1 MWAEKFFAKFG
12 KAFKKDMSK
21 IGKKIITIPS
31 QVTVSLVEGQLL
43 TKGPKGELKLDILP
57 NLEIKIEGDQLSLSR
72 KNEEKQTKANHGLM
86 RSLIANN
93 IEGVANAYKK
103 TLKLIGT
110 GYRVNAKG
118 AGLSM
123 TLGFSH
129 MVEVQPVSGITFKV
143 EGNDVVH
150 VEGIDKQLVGQVAA
164 DIRGL
169 RPPEPYL
176 GKGIR
181 YIDEV
186 VKKKPGK
193 AAAK

>member
-1 MWAEKFFAKFG
+1 
-12 KAFKKDMSK
+12 MSK

-31 QVTVSLVEGQLL
+31 QVTVSVMEGQLV
-43 TKGPKGELKLDILP
+43 TRGSKGELKLNILP
-57 NLEIKIEGDQLSLSR
+57 NIEIKIEGDQLSLSR

-110 GYRVNAKG
+110 GYRVTAKG

-129 MVEVQPVSGITFKV
+129 MVEVKPVTGITFKV

>member
-1 MWAEKFFAKFG
+1 
-12 KAFKKDMSK
+12 MSK

-31 QVTVSLVEGQLL
+31 QVTVSIVEGQLL

-123 TLGFSH
+123 TLGYSH

>member
-1 MWAEKFFAKFG
+1 
-12 KAFKKDMSK
+12 MSK
-21 IGKKIITIPS
+21 IGKKIISIPS
-31 QVTVSLVEGQLL
+31 QVTVSIVDGQIIA
-43 TKGPKGELKLDILP
+43 KGPKGELKLAVMP
-57 NLEIKIEGDQLSLSR
+57 NIAIKIEGSEISLSR
-72 KNEEKQTKANHGLM
+72 SNDEKQTRANHGLM

-110 GYRVNAKG
+110 GYRVSTKG

-129 MVEVQPVSGITFKV
+129 VVDVEAIAGITFKV
-143 EGNDVVH
+143 EGNDTIH
-150 VEGIDKQLVGQVAA
+150 IEGIDKQMVGQVSA
-164 DIRGL
+164 DIRSL

-181 YIDEV
+181 YSDEIV
-186 VKKKPGK
+186 RKKPGK

>member
-1 MWAEKFFAKFG
+1 
-12 KAFKKDMSK
+12 MSK
-21 IGKKIITIPS
+21 IGKKIITIPT
-31 QVTVSLVEGQLL
+31 QVTVTLQDGELI
-43 TKGPKGELKLDILP
+43 TKGPKGELRVKLLP
-57 NLEIKIEGDQLSLSR
+57 HLEVKIDGQELSLAR
-72 KNEEKQTKANHGLM
+72 KNELKQTKSNHGLM

-93 IEGVANAYKK
+93 IVGVSEAYKK

-110 GYRVNAKG
+110 GYRVTVKG

-129 MVEVQPVSGITFKV
+129 VVEVKTMPGITFKV

-150 VEGIDKQLVGQVAA
+150 IEGIDKQLVGQVAA
-164 DIRGL
+164 NIRGL

-186 VKKKPGK
+186 VRKKPGK

>member
-1 MWAEKFFAKFG
+1 
-12 KAFKKDMSK
+12 MSK

-31 QVTVSLVEGQLL
+31 QVTVSVVEGQLL
-43 TKGPKGELKLDILP
+43 TKGPKGELKLDILQ

>member
-1 MWAEKFFAKFG
+1 
-12 KAFKKDMSK
+12 MSK
-21 IGKKIITIPS
+21 IGKKIIIIPS
-31 QVTVSLVEGQLL
+31 QVTVSLVNSQLT
-43 TKGPKGELKLDILP
+43 TKGPKGELQLSILS
-57 NLEIKIEGDQLSLSR
+57 NIDVKIEGNEIALSR
-72 KNEEKQTKANHGLM
+72 RNEEKQTKANHGLL

-103 TLKLIGT
+103 TLKLVGT
-110 GYRVNAKG
+110 GYRVNVKG

-129 MVEVQPVSGITFKV
+129 LTEVKPIEGVTFKV
-143 EGNDVVH
+143 EGNDTVH
-150 VEGIDKQLVGQVAA
+150 IEGIDKQLVGQVAA
-164 DIRGL
+164 NIRSL

-181 YIDEV
+181 YSDEI

-193 AAAK
+193 TASK

>member
-1 MWAEKFFAKFG
+1 
-12 KAFKKDMSK
+12 MSK
-21 IGKKIITIPS
+21 IGKKIITIPN
-31 QVTVSLVEGQLL
+31 QVTVTVADGQIVVR
-43 TKGPKGELKLDILP
+43 GAKGELKLAMMP
-57 NLEIKIEGDQLSLSR
+57 NIEVVVADGTVSLQR
-72 KNEEKQTKANHGLM
+72 KNDEKQTRANHGLL

-93 IEGVANAYKK
+93 IEGVANGYKK
-103 TLKLIGT
+103 SLKLIGT

-129 MVEVQPVSGITFKV
+129 MVDVQPVAGVTFKV
-143 EGNDVVH
+143 EGNDTIH
-150 VEGIDKQLVGQVAA
+150 IEGIDKQLVGQVAA

-181 YIDEV
+181 YSDEV

>member
-1 MWAEKFFAKFG
+1 
-12 KAFKKDMSK
+12 MSK
-21 IGKKIITIPS
+21 IGKKIIIVPN
-31 QVTVSLVEGQLL
+31 QFTVSVADNQLI
-43 TKGPKGELKLDILP
+43 TKGPKGELKLSLLP
-57 NLEIKIEGDQLSLSR
+57 NIKVKIEGNEISLSR
-72 KNEEKQTKANHGLM
+72 NNDEKQTKANHGLM

-93 IEGVANAYKK
+93 IEGVTNAYKK
-103 TLKLIGT
+103 TLKLVGT
-110 GYRVNAKG
+110 GYRVSAKG
-118 AGLSM
+118 TGLSM

-129 MVEVQPVSGITFKV
+129 LTEVQPVEGVTFKV
-143 EGNDVVH
+143 EGNDTIH

-164 DIRGL
+164 DIRSL

-193 AAAK
+193 TASK

>member
-1 MWAEKFFAKFG
+1 
-12 KAFKKDMSK
+12 MSK
-21 IGKKIITIPS
+21 IGKKIISIPS
-31 QVTVSLVEGQLL
+31 QVTVSIVDNQIIA
-43 TKGPKGELKLDILP
+43 KGPKGELKLAVMPDIS
-57 NLEIKIEGDQLSLSR
+57 IKIEGSEISLSR
-72 KNEEKQTKANHGLM
+72 ANEQKQTKANHGLM
-86 RSLIANN
+86 RSLVANN

-110 GYRVNAKG
+110 GYRVTAKG

-129 MVEVQPVSGITFKV
+129 VVDVESIAGITFKV
-143 EGNDVVH
+143 EGNDTIH
-150 VEGIDKQLVGQVAA
+150 IEGIDKQLVGQVAA
-164 DIRGL
+164 NIRSL
-169 RPPEPYL
+169 KPPEPYL

-181 YIDEV
+181 YSDEI

>member
-1 MWAEKFFAKFG
+1 
-12 KAFKKDMSK
+12 MSK
-21 IGKKIITIPS
+21 IGKKIIIVPN
-31 QVTVSLVEGQLL
+31 QVTVSVADNQLI
-43 TKGPKGELKLDILP
+43 TKGPKGELKLSLLP
-57 NLEIKIEGDQLSLSR
+57 NIKVKIEGNEISLSR
-72 KNEEKQTKANHGLM
+72 NNDEKQTKANHGLM

-93 IEGVANAYKK
+93 IEGVTNAYKK
-103 TLKLIGT
+103 TLKLVGT
-110 GYRVNAKG
+110 GYRVSAKG
-118 AGLSM
+118 TGLSM

-129 MVEVQPVSGITFKV
+129 LTEVQPVEGVTFKV
-143 EGNDVVH
+143 EGNDTIH

-164 DIRGL
+164 DIRSL

-193 AAAK
+193 TASK

>member
-1 MWAEKFFAKFG
+1 
-12 KAFKKDMSK
+12 MSK
-21 IGKKIITIPS
+21 IGKKIISIPS
-31 QVTVSLVEGQLL
+31 QVTVSVVEGQLV
-43 TKGPKGELKLDILP
+43 TKGSKGELKLNILP
-57 NLEIKIEGDQLSLSR
+57 NIEIKIEGDQLSLSR

-110 GYRVNAKG
+110 GYRVTAKG

-129 MVEVQPVSGITFKV
+129 MVEVKPVTGVTFKV

>member
-1 MWAEKFFAKFG
+1 
-12 KAFKKDMSK
+12 MSK
-21 IGKKIITIPS
+21 IGKKIISIPS
-31 QVTVSLVEGQLL
+31 QVTVSIVDGQIIA
-43 TKGPKGELKLDILP
+43 KGPKGELKLAMMPDISV
-57 NLEIKIEGDQLSLSR
+57 KIEGNEISLAR
-72 KNEEKQTKANHGLM
+72 ANEQKQTKANHGLM

-93 IEGVANAYKK
+93 IEGVANAYRK

-110 GYRVNAKG
+110 GYRVTAKG
-118 AGLSM
+118 ASLSM

-129 MVEVQPVSGITFKV
+129 VVDVEPIAGITFKV
-143 EGNDVVH
+143 EGNDTIH
-150 VEGIDKQLVGQVAA
+150 IEGIDKQMVGQVSA
-164 DIRGL
+164 DIRSL

-181 YIDEV
+181 YSDEI

>member
-1 MWAEKFFAKFG
+1 
-12 KAFKKDMSK
+12 MSK

-31 QVTVSLVEGQLL
+31 QVTVTVTDGEIVS
-43 TKGPKGELKLDILP
+43 KGPKGELKLAMLP
-57 NLEIKIEGDQLSLSR
+57 HLTVKIDGQELTLER
-72 KNEEKQTKANHGLM
+72 ANELKQTRANHGLL

-93 IEGVANAYKK
+93 IVGVSEGYKK

-110 GYRVNAKG
+110 GYRVSAKG

-129 MVEVQPVSGITFKV
+129 MVEVPAVKGIAFKV
-143 EGNDVVH
+143 EGNDLIH
-150 VEGIDKQLVGQVAA
+150 IEGIDKQLVGQVAA
-164 DIRGL
+164 NIRGL

-186 VKKKPGK
+186 VRKKAGK
-193 AAAK
+193 AATK

>member
-1 MWAEKFFAKFG
+1 
-12 KAFKKDMSK
+12 MSK
-21 IGKKIITIPS
+21 IGKKIISIPS
-31 QVTVSLVEGQLL
+31 QVTVSIVDGQIIA
-43 TKGPKGELKLDILP
+43 KGPKGELKLAVMP
-57 NLEIKIEGDQLSLSR
+57 NIAIKIEGSEISLSR
-72 KNEEKQTKANHGLM
+72 SNDEKQTRANHGLM

-110 GYRVNAKG
+110 GYRVTAKG

-129 MVEVQPVSGITFKV
+129 VVDVDPIAGITFKV
-143 EGNDVVH
+143 EGNDTIH
-150 VEGIDKQLVGQVAA
+150 IEGIDKQMVGQVSA
-164 DIRGL
+164 DIRSL

-181 YIDEV
+181 YSDEIV
-186 VKKKPGK
+186 RKKPGK

>member
-1 MWAEKFFAKFG
+1 VAKYFAKSG
-12 KAFKKDMSK
+12 KGLETMSK
-21 IGKKIITIPS
+21 IGKKIISIPD
-31 QVTVSLVEGQLL
+31 QVTVEVVGSQVVTRGN
-43 TKGPKGELKLDILP
+43 KGELKLDILP
-57 NLEIKIEGDQLSLSR
+57 NIEVKIEGKEISLVR
-72 KNEEKQTKANHGLM
+72 GNNEKQTKANHGLM

-93 IEGVANAYKK
+93 VAGVAGGYKK
-103 TLKLIGT
+103 SLKLIGT
-110 GYRVNAKG
+110 GYRVSTKG

-123 TLGFSH
+123 TLGYSH
-129 MVEVQPVSGITFKV
+129 VVDVEPVAGVTFKV
-143 EGNDVVH
+143 EGNDIIH
-150 VEGIDKQLVGQVAA
+150 IEGIDKQMVGQVAA
-164 DIRGL
+164 NIRSL

>member
-1 MWAEKFFAKFG
+1 
-12 KAFKKDMSK
+12 MSK
-21 IGKKIITIPS
+21 IGKKIIIIPS
-31 QVTVSLVEGQLL
+31 QVTVSLVNSQLT
-43 TKGPKGELKLDILP
+43 TKGPKGELQLSILP
-57 NLEIKIEGDQLSLSR
+57 NIDVKIEGNEIALSR
-72 KNEEKQTKANHGLM
+72 RNEEKQTKANHGLL

-103 TLKLIGT
+103 TLKLVGT
-110 GYRVNAKG
+110 GYRVNVKG

-129 MVEVQPVSGITFKV
+129 LTEVKPIEGVTFKV
-143 EGNDVVH
+143 EGNDTVH
-150 VEGIDKQLVGQVAA
+150 IEGIDKQLVGQVAA
-164 DIRGL
+164 NIRSL

-181 YIDEV
+181 YSDEI

-193 AAAK
+193 TASK